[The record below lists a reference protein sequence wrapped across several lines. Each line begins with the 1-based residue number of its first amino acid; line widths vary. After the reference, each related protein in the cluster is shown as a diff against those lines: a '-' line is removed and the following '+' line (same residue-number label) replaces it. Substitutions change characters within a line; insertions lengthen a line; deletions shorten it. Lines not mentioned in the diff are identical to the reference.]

1 MTTSA
6 TICGVRLCV
15 TVLLLTLLVAA
26 PASAGELTSRSLP
39 RGCIQD
45 TDAVVA
51 FACDPERQA
60 GAPLLAL
67 GAKTGRRLEGAEPL
81 QPGET
86 LTLTWSHP
94 SARAVLYVFVASPIG
109 TRGAVINLRRR
120 AERVVVTAGDG
131 GSLTVTPG
139 GVVPVPQRLRVPWQP
154 RTPRAAARLVLHAVR
169 HMERSVLAVQTL
181 CASLPGGVRD
191 YYTFGSP
198 SDDDQC
204 LGAMALFIHGDENV
218 PGVVSTHASGLSVAV
233 SGSHAVMR
241 TRLVH
246 RYRPQSPGE
255 ARRIAVNAR
264 ALLVRDSTGVWLLA
278 TPETLFP
285 LTAVVHRRAFP
296 DAELRDVYRFTARR
310 GRQWTGHGVRIK
322 RQATARQVPS
332 PCSVSSSAD
341 PAGDVSVETV
351 EPARDQALHSGGDL
365 LTAGFDGRCLTL
377 RTAGALPA
385 AFSVVV
391 DSGHPN
397 IRVANGVVEVYNGDD
412 ADELTP
418 IRGATAHLDENSL
431 TVFLPR
437 SASVD
442 DLELDVDVNG
452 VRYGDSVALP

>member
-1 MTTSA
+1 
-6 TICGVRLCV
+6 VRLCV
-15 TVLLLTLLVAA
+15 TALLLTLLVAA
-26 PASAGELTSRSLP
+26 PASAGELTSRKLP
-39 RGCIQD
+39 RACDQD
-45 TDAVVA
+45 TDQVIAY
-51 FACDPERQA
+51 ACDPA
-60 GAPLLAL
+60 GKAGPALLTL
-67 GAKTGRRLEGAEPL
+67 GSRSARGQLRSAEAL

-94 SARAVLYVFVASPIG
+94 SPSARLYLYVASPTVG
-109 TRGAVINLRRR
+109 THGVILNLRRA
-120 AERVVVTAGDG
+120 AERVVVTVGDDT
-131 GSLTVTPG
+131 SLMVSPG
-139 GVVPVPQRLRVPWQP
+139 GVVPPASRPGVTWAP
-154 RTPRAAARLVLHAVR
+154 RTPRTAARLVLHAVR

-198 SDDDQC
+198 LDDEQC
-204 LGAMALFIHGDENV
+204 LGSMALFIHGDENV
-218 PGVVSTHASGLSVAV
+218 PHVLSTHASGLSVKAN
-233 SGSHAVMR
+233 GSHAVMR

-246 RYRPQSPGE
+246 RYTSEDPTGP
-255 ARRIAVNAR
+255 RRIAVNAR
-264 ALLVRDSTGVWLLA
+264 ALLVRDSAGVWRLA

-310 GRQWTGHGVRIK
+310 GRQWTGHGVRIR
-322 RQATARQVPS
+322 RQATARLVPS

-351 EPARDQALHSGGDL
+351 EPARDQAVHSGGDML
-365 LTAGFDGRCLTL
+365 AAGFDGRCLTL
-377 RTAGALPA
+377 RTAAALPA
-385 AFSVVV
+385 TFSVVV

-397 IRVANGVVEVYNGDD
+397 IRVANGLVEVYNGDD

-418 IRGATAHLDENSL
+418 IRGATAHLDESSL

-442 DLELDVDVNG
+442 DLELDVDVND
-452 VRYGDSVALP
+452 VRYGDSVPLP